1 MEHDEIKAWIGANRL
16 RADDAYR
23 CIYSAKKQRI
33 SEYDERLRKL
43 KQFAEVLYIKA
54 EDTGEQGEL
63 FDVAAIL
70 PEEIDSLLKHPLRG
84 LD

>member
-1 MEHDEIKAWIGANRL
+1 MENDEIKAWIGANRL
-16 RADDAYR
+16 RADNAYR

-54 EDTGEQGEL
+54 EDGGEQGEL
-63 FDVAAIL
+63 FDMTTIL
-70 PEEIDSLLKHPLRG
+70 PAEIDTLLKHPLRG